1 LKKPNREK
9 KQIKILKKPTDSVR
23 FWFYK
28 PETKKI
34 EPNPNKK
41 KTRKNRVKP
50 EKNRAKPVGLN
61 RFRFGFFFK
70 KNIFWFGCF
79 FFIKTDRTKNNHP
92 YRIEI

>member
-28 PETKKI
+28 PETEKI

-41 KTRKNRVKP
+41 NKKKP
-50 EKNRAKPVGLN
+50 SQTGKKPSQTG
-61 RFRFGFFFK
+61 RFEPVSVRFLFK
-70 KNIFWFGCF
+70 K
-79 FFIKTDRTKNNHP
+79 
-92 YRIEI
+92 